1 MKAFFVFVV
10 AWLILAAI
18 MAGAAW
24 LVSLMGLSF
33 LAVWIGGEVVL
44 TISLLIEMLEA

>member
-1 MKAFFVFVV
+1 MKAFIIFIV
-10 AWLILAAI
+10 AWVILAAF

-24 LVSLMGLSF
+24 LVSLMGFSF

-44 TISLLIEMLEA
+44 TISLLIEMLEV